1 MANLAGDLSRT
12 IFGQSDAVKA
22 FRPWWIVME
31 DYVMYAMVLMGKSYS
46 CDEIKM
52 QKN

>member
-31 DYVMYAMVLMGKSYS
+31 DYVMYAMVLMGENLLVCLK
-46 CDEIKM
+46 
-52 QKN
+52 